1 MCSILDLDEYT
12 KRAIYLS
19 LDSERNPHNH
29 KHTMVRFPLLCLATS
44 LVMVSSL
51 TGARAAAA
59 SFSHPMALV
68 AARQLEFVPNNL
80 ALAACY
86 DLIQQSYGSDQLLSQ
101 DEYLDFVCVYSNT
114 ELCLSDWWQLDFE
127 LSMLY
132 YSALPMTGGAEVDF
146 RPDHNPPD
154 ALLAELKFLC
164 PTINSVLHAAHPNEV
179 PLQDFVTIVT
189 LSPTMSPT
197 VSPTT
202 LPTTDIPTAMPT
214 AVPTALPTAT
224 PTVLP
229 TAALHEPAL
238 PTTAVPTVVPTAPPQ
253 TQDGLTQDDTTTT
266 TMTTVTMTFSQAS
279 LGLQANQVPPES
291 VPVEMLEAIKF
302 MTENYYNNNGP
313 LDHNRHNRRRLGAH
327 SRRRHVSSSTTL
339 ELRDVVHSVSTTLVY
354 HSSRLYADHNLVQV
368 FYNQTL
374 TVTVPQNFALDAQ
387 DVALD
392 PFDSP
397 SKQGAL
403 LALSAFADYP
413 TLLWMLEG
421 QDVLASMLAT
431 KEPTMAPTGGAQ
443 GEEKEKEDQDQ
454 QDEPTSLGTP
464 KDDEDTP
471 EGEVPHAV
479 NSEEGKNYGPGAIVV
494 LVFLI
499 LGLVRVVFWLAQRQY
514 RKFANPIAESEEKP
528 LSSTKT
534 GTNKLSTSRDE
545 DNVTTVSYANTQS
558 EVGWGDGMG
567 QSGRSLIVEEER
579 LVEVALPPGKLGLI
593 LSTTHAGTPVVRSVK
608 ETSAVDFSK

>member
-1 MCSILDLDEYT
+1 
-12 KRAIYLS
+12 
-19 LDSERNPHNH
+19 
-29 KHTMVRFPLLCLATS
+29 
-44 LVMVSSL
+44 
-51 TGARAAAA
+51 
-59 SFSHPMALV
+59 
-68 AARQLEFVPNNL
+68 
-80 ALAACY
+80 
-86 DLIQQSYGSDQLLSQ
+86 
-101 DEYLDFVCVYSNT
+101 
-114 ELCLSDWWQLDFE
+114 
-127 LSMLY
+127 
-132 YSALPMTGGAEVDF
+132 MTGGSEVDF

-164 PTINSVLHAAHPNEV
+164 PTINSILHAAHPNEV

-189 LSPTMSPT
+189 MAPT
-197 VSPTT
+197 VSPTE
-202 LPTTDIPTAMPT
+202 IPTAMPT
-214 AVPTALPTAT
+214 ATPTALPTAT
-224 PTVLP
+224 PTFLPTATPATPTALP
-229 TAALHEPAL
+229 TAALQEPAL
-238 PTTAVPTVVPTAPPQ
+238 PTAVPTVVPTAAPQ
-253 TQDGLTQDDTTTT
+253 TQQDGLTQDDTAT

-279 LGLQANQVPPES
+279 LGLQASQVPPES
-291 VPVEMLEAIKF
+291 VLVEMLEAIKF
-302 MTENYYNNNGP
+302 MTENYYNNNGA
-313 LDHNRHNRRRLGAH
+313 LDHNRRRRLATH
-327 SRRRHVSSSTTL
+327 SRRRHLSSSTTL
-339 ELRDVVHSVSTTLVY
+339 ELRDVVHHVSTTLVY

-608 ETSAVDFSK
+608 ETSAVDHLIAAEDKLLKVDEVDVEHMPVTKICTLLSQRAKNPERVLTVIRAVPMMDHHEDPDDVSDNRRERTYDEEDPWVPVKDPSGRRTSFYNRNSGVVALEQARENGTKKDKNCPRISFCRRIQ